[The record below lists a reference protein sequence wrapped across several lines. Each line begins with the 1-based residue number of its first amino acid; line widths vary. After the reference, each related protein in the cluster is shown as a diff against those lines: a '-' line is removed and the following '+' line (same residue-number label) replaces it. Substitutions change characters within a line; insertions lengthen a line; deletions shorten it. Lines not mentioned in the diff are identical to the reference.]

1 MPSALGIRNIA
12 NQLTVV
18 GSVLLARDHCL
29 GVEER
34 AEGARL
40 DLIDRTGFQVDVQAT
55 GDILAR
61 ASLREE
67 RAVAD
72 VVTTSVLDAT
82 VGLLI
87 ASVLI
92 FSRYLG

>member
-18 GSVLLARDHCL
+18 GSVLLAGDHCI

>member
-1 MPSALGIRNIA
+1 M
-12 NQLTVV
+12 
-18 GSVLLARDHCL
+18 
-29 GVEER
+29 EER

-67 RAVAD
+67 RAVANI
-72 VVTTSVLDAT
+72 VATSVLDAT
-82 VGLLI
+82 VGL
-87 ASVLI
+87 
-92 FSRYLG
+92 